1 MCSIVYVIDTKTQE
15 QIDSVKF
22 LTSLNISDERMSEMR
37 MNVLRAINEY
47 KPLFLC
53 GFCKN
58 PVSLSEDMYT
68 RKKGQ
73 SSKEIY
79 FKHHSPSSECKFF
92 LDTEYSKPEID
103 RMKFY
108 GLKEG
113 YPHQIMK
120 HEIAK
125 ALREGGY
132 DAEIENVVPVSTL
145 YKYDTQNELYKCLWR
160 RPDITVKNDKMKF
173 AVEILVDT
181 TFYPV
186 MKDRLN
192 FYKESKQHVLLVLNR
207 FNPRDVKSSIPNDIL
222 SLTNGNIFE
231 FDDEMMWESK
241 QYGKLVLR
249 CHIARPVLKD
259 DKTLSCVWIDRKVCI
274 DDLKF
279 NDKFVSGYW
288 FDCRACKKNLLDT
301 HNKETGTVSTDEETF
316 YIPEEDHHVPENSE
330 ESFRLLLKGEIDF
343 LDSRG
348 YGDTIQFF
356 YNLYNKEFYTADC
369 HVDELK
375 TINNKFPQHICDF
388 LKQLIRVANDFPEYR
403 EAACRI
409 LCNIDL
415 DYDISEVFGADN
427 SIFQTAW
434 NISDTPFH
442 LRSYLILL
450 NRKDYFIPESF
461 NKRCQKNLI
470 ELKKSKRSKALPQDE
485 RIQIEKSVVTLML
498 NKLDDLNL
506 PEYFELLEVEHSFR
520 FLIRLASY
528 TLGIPLGCAHPNLAA
543 LTSTMNDSHGKF
555 AHLTVEMIEAC
566 NLDKDAIINHN
577 FMRLKKTS
585 QTDQDYSYDDLVYTL
600 FKVFNKKAGTINA
613 IRA

>member
-222 SLTNGNIFE
+222 SLT
-231 FDDEMMWESK
+231 D
-241 QYGKLVLR
+241 
-249 CHIARPVLKD
+249 
-259 DKTLSCVWIDRKVCI
+259 
-274 DDLKF
+274 
-279 NDKFVSGYW
+279 
-288 FDCRACKKNLLDT
+288 
-301 HNKETGTVSTDEETF
+301 
-316 YIPEEDHHVPENSE
+316 
-330 ESFRLLLKGEIDF
+330 
-343 LDSRG
+343 
-348 YGDTIQFF
+348 
-356 YNLYNKEFYTADC
+356 
-369 HVDELK
+369 
-375 TINNKFPQHICDF
+375 
-388 LKQLIRVANDFPEYR
+388 
-403 EAACRI
+403 
-409 LCNIDL
+409 
-415 DYDISEVFGADN
+415 
-427 SIFQTAW
+427 
-434 NISDTPFH
+434 
-442 LRSYLILL
+442 
-450 NRKDYFIPESF
+450 
-461 NKRCQKNLI
+461 
-470 ELKKSKRSKALPQDE
+470 
-485 RIQIEKSVVTLML
+485 
-498 NKLDDLNL
+498 
-506 PEYFELLEVEHSFR
+506 
-520 FLIRLASY
+520 
-528 TLGIPLGCAHPNLAA
+528 
-543 LTSTMNDSHGKF
+543 
-555 AHLTVEMIEAC
+555 
-566 NLDKDAIINHN
+566 
-577 FMRLKKTS
+577 
-585 QTDQDYSYDDLVYTL
+585 
-600 FKVFNKKAGTINA
+600 
-613 IRA
+613 

>member
-15 QIDSVKF
+15 QIDSVKL
-22 LTSLNISDERMSEMR
+22 LTSLNISDVRMSEMR
-37 MNVLRAINEY
+37 MNVLQAINEY

-58 PVSLSEDMYT
+58 PVSLSEN
-68 RKKGQ
+68 RHIGKKGK

-79 FKHHSPSSECKFF
+79 FKHHSPSSKCKFF
-92 LDTEYSKPEID
+92 IDTEYSRPEID

-113 YPHQIMK
+113 YPHQMMK
-120 HEIAK
+120 NEIAK
-125 ALREGGY
+125 VLREGGY

-145 YKYDTQNELYKCLWR
+145 YKYGTQNELYKCLWS
-160 RPDITVKNDKMKF
+160 RPDITVKKDKMKF

-192 FYKESKQHVLLVLNR
+192 FYKESKQHLLLVLNR

-249 CHIARPVLKD
+249 CHIALPVLKD
-259 DKTLSCVWIDRKVCI
+259 DQTLSYVWYDRKVCI

-279 NDKFVSGYW
+279 NDKCFSGYW
-288 FDCRACKKNLLDT
+288 FDCRASEKELLDR
-301 HNKETGTVSTDEETF
+301 HNKETDTISNDEETF
-316 YIPEEDHHVPENSE
+316 YIPEEDYHVPQNSE
-330 ESFRLLLKGEIDF
+330 EAFRILLKDEIDF
-343 LDSRG
+343 LESRG
-348 YGDTIQFF
+348 YEDCIQVF
-356 YNLYNKEFYTADC
+356 YKLYKKDLYVANGYI
-369 HVDELK
+369 DE
-375 TINNKFPQHICDF
+375 IIEIYNEFPQLTCDF
-388 LKQLIRVANDFPEYR
+388 LKQLIWVANDFPEYR
-403 EAACRI
+403 DVAYRI
-409 LCNIDL
+409 LCHTDL
-415 DYDISEVFGADN
+415 NYDISEVFGAETC
-427 SIFQTAW
+427 IFQTVW
-434 NISDTPFH
+434 NISNTPFQ

-450 NRKDYFIPESF
+450 NRKDYYIPESF
-461 NKRCQKNLI
+461 NKRCQNNLI
-470 ELKKSKRSKALPQDE
+470 ELKKSKRSKALPEDE
-485 RIQIEKSVVTLML
+485 RIQIEKSLVKTML
-498 NKLDDLNL
+498 YKLEDPNL
-506 PEYFELLEVEHSFR
+506 PEYFELLEEEHSFR

-577 FMRLKKTS
+577 F
-585 QTDQDYSYDDLVYTL
+585 TL
-600 FKVFNKKAGTINA
+600 LST
-613 IRA
+613 

>member
-1 MCSIVYVIDTKTQE
+1 M
-15 QIDSVKF
+15 
-22 LTSLNISDERMSEMR
+22 
-37 MNVLRAINEY
+37 
-47 KPLFLC
+47 
-53 GFCKN
+53 
-58 PVSLSEDMYT
+58 
-68 RKKGQ
+68 
-73 SSKEIY
+73 
-79 FKHHSPSSECKFF
+79 
-92 LDTEYSKPEID
+92 
-103 RMKFY
+103 
-108 GLKEG
+108 
-113 YPHQIMK
+113 
-120 HEIAK
+120 
-125 ALREGGY
+125 
-132 DAEIENVVPVSTL
+132 
-145 YKYDTQNELYKCLWR
+145 
-160 RPDITVKNDKMKF
+160 
-173 AVEILVDT
+173 
-181 TFYPV
+181 
-186 MKDRLN
+186 
-192 FYKESKQHVLLVLNR
+192 
-207 FNPRDVKSSIPNDIL
+207 
-222 SLTNGNIFE
+222 
-231 FDDEMMWESK
+231 
-241 QYGKLVLR
+241 
-249 CHIARPVLKD
+249 
-259 DKTLSCVWIDRKVCI
+259 
-274 DDLKF
+274 
-279 NDKFVSGYW
+279 
-288 FDCRACKKNLLDT
+288 
-301 HNKETGTVSTDEETF
+301 
-316 YIPEEDHHVPENSE
+316 
-330 ESFRLLLKGEIDF
+330 
-343 LDSRG
+343 
-348 YGDTIQFF
+348 
-356 YNLYNKEFYTADC
+356 
-369 HVDELK
+369 
-375 TINNKFPQHICDF
+375 
-388 LKQLIRVANDFPEYR
+388 KQLIRVANDFPEYR

-506 PEYFELLEVEHSFR
+506 PEYFELLEEEHSFR

-600 FKVFNKKAGTINA
+600 FKVFNKKTGTINA